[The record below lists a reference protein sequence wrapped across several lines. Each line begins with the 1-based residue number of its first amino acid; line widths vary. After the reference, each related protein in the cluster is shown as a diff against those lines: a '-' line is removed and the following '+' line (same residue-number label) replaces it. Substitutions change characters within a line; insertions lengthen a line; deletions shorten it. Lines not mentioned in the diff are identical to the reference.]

1 MVFCPL
7 GDSTGDSPLSDAALL
22 DLGRREGE
30 LLASEFERIRKD
42 TDSRQVGG
50 WRNEPLAE
58 ALVDAAL
65 TKTMNR
71 LAGSG
76 RWGKEN
82 QSASAA
88 FWEPVEPFMRHGW
101 LQLRARTKP
110 LGYAGDYE
118 LLEAICENR
127 VADGPLGRIFD
138 RYFLAQAAPAAVA
151 ARTEQSMIALAAHR
165 CARPDGPYHYVGFQP
180 GPALDIRRACS
191 LLGPNR
197 LAGIRVTLLDLDPA
211 AVEYA
216 AEQLRTWLPDD
227 AILLPPR
234 ESLPA
239 GHPGA
244 GRTDGHARFSRL
256 PGAVRLF
263 R

>member
-42 TDSRQVGG
+42 TDSRQVGD

-71 LAGSG
+71 LARSG

-127 VADGPLGRIFD
+127 VADGPAGTYLRPLFPRTGGAGGRGGAD
-138 RYFLAQAAPAAVA
+138 RTKHDRPGHPSLVPAE
-151 ARTEQSMIALAAHR
+151 RTLPLR
-165 CARPDGPYHYVGFQP
+165 RLPTRP
-180 GPALDIRRACS
+180 GPR
-191 LLGPNR
+191 
-197 LAGIRVTLLDLDPA
+197 
-211 AVEYA
+211 Y
-216 AEQLRTWLPDD
+216 
-227 AILLPPR
+227 PPCM
-234 ESLPA
+234 LPA
-239 GHPGA
+239 
-244 GRTDGHARFSRL
+244 RARS
-256 PGAVRLF
+256 A
-263 R
+263 